1 MKLKKIIAAAAAAA
15 VSLSAMAMNVFAADE
30 YSAVLGF
37 ADTAW
42 AAQDWES
49 SVTVT
54 GDGQYTLESTAVAG
68 AADFGVFVVDIQGMY
83 AGAPEATAVLDKV
96 EVDGSEISFDAAKI
110 IYGDIEEK
118 GNYRIEIYNQYGDTK
133 NDSPVNQATAV
144 SSSIKVTFTVSGLGG
159 GEAAP
164 AETEAA
170 EETTAAPAEETTAAP
185 AADSTT
191 QTAATGNASS
201 VIMLS
206 VMALAGVAA
215 AASRKRK

>member
-1 MKLKKIIAAAAAAA
+1 MKIRKILAAAAAAA
-15 VSLSAMAMNVFAADE
+15 VALSAMAMNVFADDSYNAK
-30 YSAVLGF
+30 LGF

-42 AAQDWES
+42 AVQDWES

-68 AADFGVFVVDIQGMY
+68 AADFGVFVIDIEGMF

-96 EVDGSEISFDAAKI
+96 EIDGSELSFDAAKI
-110 IYGDIEEK
+110 KYGDIEEK

-133 NDSPVNQATAV
+133 NDSPVNQATAIG
-144 SSSIKVTFTVSGLGG
+144 SSLKLTFTVSGLG

-164 AETEAA
+164 AETEAPAAA
-170 EETTAAPAEETTAAP
+170 ETAP
-185 AADSTT
+185 AADSNT
-191 QTAATGNASS
+191 QSATTGNASAA
-201 VIMLS
+201 VMIS
-206 VMALAGVAA
+206 VMAVAGIAA

>member
-1 MKLKKIIAAAAAAA
+1 MKLKKIIAAVAAAA

-42 AAQDWES
+42 AVQDWES

-68 AADFGVFVVDIQGMY
+68 ASDFGVFVVDIQGMF

-96 EVDGSEISFDAAKI
+96 EVDGNELSFDAAKI

-159 GEAAP
+159 GDAAP

-170 EETTAAPAEETTAAP
+170 DDSAAAETTAAP
-185 AADSTT
+185 AADSNT

>member
-1 MKLKKIIAAAAAAA
+1 MKIRKILAAAAAAA
-15 VSLSAMAMNVFAADE
+15 VALSAMAVNVFAADE
-30 YSAVLGF
+30 YNAKLGF

-42 AAQDWES
+42 AVQDWES

-68 AADFGVFVVDIQGMY
+68 AADFGVFVVDIEGMF

-96 EVDGSEISFDAAKI
+96 EVDGSELSFDAAKI
-110 IYGDIEEK
+110 KYGDIEEK

-144 SSSIKVTFTVSGLGG
+144 GSSLKITFTVSGLGG
-159 GEAAP
+159 EAAAP
-164 AETEAA
+164 AET
-170 EETTAAPAEETTAAP
+170 AP
-185 AADSTT
+185 AADSNT
-191 QTAATGNASS
+191 QSATTGNASAA
-201 VIMLS
+201 VMIS
-206 VMALAGVAA
+206 VMAAAGIAA

>member
-1 MKLKKIIAAAAAAA
+1 MKIRKILAAAAAAA
-15 VSLSAMAMNVFAADE
+15 VALSAMAVNVFAADE
-30 YSAVLGF
+30 YNAKLGF

-42 AAQDWES
+42 AVQDWES

-68 AADFGVFVVDIQGMY
+68 AADFGVFVVDIEGMF

-96 EVDGSEISFDAAKI
+96 EVDGSELSFDAAKI
-110 IYGDIEEK
+110 KYGDIEEK

-144 SSSIKVTFTVSGLGG
+144 GSSLKITFTVSGLGG
-159 GEAAP
+159 EA
-164 AETEAA
+164 
-170 EETTAAPAEETTAAP
+170 AAPAEEAPAPAETAP
-185 AADSTT
+185 AADSNT
-191 QTAATGNASS
+191 QSATTGNASAA
-201 VIMLS
+201 VMIS
-206 VMALAGVAA
+206 VMAAAGIAA